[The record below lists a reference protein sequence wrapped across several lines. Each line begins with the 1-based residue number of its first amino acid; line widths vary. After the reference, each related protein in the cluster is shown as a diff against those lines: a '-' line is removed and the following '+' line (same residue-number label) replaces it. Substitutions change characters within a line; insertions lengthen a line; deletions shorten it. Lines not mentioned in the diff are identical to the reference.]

1 MCSQGAPCKFPWAS
15 IIPSHMK
22 AVIHQSYPMCTRKA
36 CLESNFIS
44 NSINSQVAPF
54 IILHKSILRPNSPW
68 NVSFNLLQSCLKSL
82 HHLKQFCGLC
92 IWGGRE
98 GPRRGEGREEET
110 PQQHHCP
117 ARLCS
122 HGQNIWMKSKNQVN
136 SGPILNW
143 ARCLFYSHLKCLL
156 ENKKL

>member
-68 NVSFNLLQSCLKSL
+68 NVSFNLLQYCLKSL
-82 HHLKQFCGLC
+82 NSLKQFCGLC

-98 GPRRGEGREEET
+98 GPRKGEEREEEPLSST
-110 PQQHHCP
+110 TVQQGFVP
-117 ARLCS
+117 TARTS
-122 HGQNIWMKSKNQVN
+122 GWKAKIKSIA
-136 SGPILNW
+136 GPFSTW
-143 ARCLFYSHLKCLL
+143 PDVFFYSHLKCLL
-156 ENKKL
+156 ENRQL